1 MTEEKK
7 RDRKKII
14 FGILL
19 ISAILIILPLFII
32 MLTSYTVIVEERDGR
47 FYKGKNLFICGNTL
61 ILRRDPGS
69 AAKKADAVKSDP
81 SSYSLSFRSMNE
93 IRNIEIIPRVEE
105 EEEQQGTVD
114 PKYLGR
120 YNVIVQGHP
129 GILFLREK
137 DGKLYG
143 TMRFPEW
150 GKGAVE
156 YLRGVRINNGKIQF
170 TRSANSD
177 KEIRRL
183 GANYFFTQ
191 RFYGTY
197 SASGRKIEG
206 HFINNRKEKHIWE
219 GSR

>member
-1 MTEEKK
+1 MTEEKEK
-7 RDRKKII
+7 DRKKII
-14 FGILL
+14 FSILL
-19 ISAILIILPLFII
+19 ISAILVILPLFII
-32 MLTSYTVIVEERDGR
+32 MLASYNVIVEERDGQ
-47 FYKGKNLFICGNTL
+47 FYKGKNIFICGNTL

-69 AAKKADAVKSDP
+69 SAKKADAVKSDP
-81 SSYSLSFRSMNE
+81 SSYRLSFRSMNE

-105 EEEQQGTVD
+105 EEEQQGAVD

-129 GILFLREK
+129 GILVLREK
-137 DGKLYG
+137 EGKLYG
-143 TMRFPEW
+143 TMRFPKW

-156 YLRGVRINNGKIQF
+156 YLRGVQISNGRIQF
-170 TRSANSD
+170 TRSANTNQ
-177 KEIRRL
+177 EIRRL